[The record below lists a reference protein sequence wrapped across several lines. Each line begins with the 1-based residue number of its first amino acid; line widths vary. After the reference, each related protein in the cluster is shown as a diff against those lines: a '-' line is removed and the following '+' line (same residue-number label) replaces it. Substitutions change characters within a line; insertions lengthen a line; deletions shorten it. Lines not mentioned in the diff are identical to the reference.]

1 MDYKLV
7 VSSQQADLH
16 RPTIKNSFLLLFYVN
31 SLADLRRCWGNYS
44 LSLLCDDGAV
54 CTLDTGVS
62 APLSIYF
69 YGMIQQLHN
78 AVVAPTGM
86 GKNYGR
92 IMPLLRQKGKRLCIM
107 VFWTMLLRMPLQPR
121 GNIPIA
127 ANITFL
133 EDSLGQY
140 KKTSSISISR
150 FLIKVSLDNN
160 FCHLLVQELHNLRST
175 THWSA
180 KKLCNGKGG
189 VPRLKCLKNGL
200 RNFLIIP

>member
-92 IMPLLRQKGKRLCIM
+92 IMPLLRQGWLVSQKIMHHGFFGQCFSGCLCSQEE
-107 VFWTMLLRMPLQPR
+107 TSQLQPILLFWK
-121 GNIPIA
+121 IP
-127 ANITFL
+127 
-133 EDSLGQY
+133 LG
-140 KKTSSISISR
+140 TI
-150 FLIKVSLDNN
+150 IKLAIYPSVGS
-160 FCHLLVQELHNLRST
+160 
-175 THWSA
+175 
-180 KKLCNGKGG
+180 
-189 VPRLKCLKNGL
+189 
-200 RNFLIIP
+200 